1 MLKFSYSQINTF
13 SNCPQKYKLIY
24 IDKIKKP
31 HDSIEAFLGKVV
43 HEVLEWIY
51 KEKMSYLIWDSI
63 EKNIPKFGKKN
74 GTKIFT

>member
-51 KEKMSYLIWDSI
+51 KEKNELFNLGFNRKKYTEIW
-63 EKNIPKFGKKN
+63 EKN

>member
-1 MLKFSYSQINTF
+1 MIALRHSWV
-13 SNCPQKYKLIY
+13 
-24 IDKIKKP
+24 
-31 HDSIEAFLGKVV
+31 KVV

-63 EKNIPKFGKKN
+63 EKKYTEIWEKN